1 VSSYDSPYFRYSL
14 LLREIDNLRFVE
26 DVSTIALVLIKL
38 DGLQEVNERFGYLGG
53 DKVLEETAIRVAD
66 VARDQDQTFEISG
79 TSFALLISNPMNE
92 SHAILAAQKI
102 AKVAAVPIAIGTGR
116 ARVKARMGI
125 SMLPDTAVNAEE
137 LLRQCETALGE
148 ARDRDEPYIVCN
160 SESLDAADTALTI
173 DFDLTQALEQ
183 SQMELYYQPKVFLR
197 SGRLAGAEAL
207 IRWQSPRAGT
217 LPPSYFL
224 PAVENTQGVRELFWF
239 VLNSALRC
247 AAEWIERIP
256 DFTIAVNVSPGNL
269 DDPDLAE
276 IVENVLNIWNFPA
289 RQLLL
294 EITETTF
301 MRDAGA
307 NVVMLNKLRHIG
319 VRTAI
324 DDFGTGY
331 SSLAYLK
338 NLPANELKIDQS
350 FVKPIVADEND
361 RQIVDSIIQ
370 LAHAVGLEVVAEG
383 IENADVLEA
392 LLTMNCDIGQGFH
405 IARPMPAGQFETD
418 WIAKFADTTISQSGS
433 AIPHLGSGG
442 VKRAGPG

>member
-1 VSSYDSPYFRYSL
+1 MSSYDSPYFRYSL

-53 DKVLEETAIRVAD
+53 DEGVEETALRVAD

-148 ARDRDEPYIVCN
+148 ARNRDESYIVCN
-160 SESLDAADTALTI
+160 SEPLDAPDTALTI

-183 SQMELYYQPKVFLR
+183 GQIELYYQPKILLR
-197 SGRLAGAEAL
+197 SARLAGAEAL

-217 LPPSYFL
+217 VPPSYFL
-224 PAVENTQGVRELFWF
+224 SAVENTQGIRELFWF

-256 DFTIAVNVSPGNL
+256 DFTIAVNVAPRNL

-338 NLPANELKIDQS
+338 NLPADELKIDQS
-350 FVKPIVADEND
+350 FVKPIVAGEND
-361 RQIVDSIIQ
+361 RQIVGSIIQ

-418 WIAKFADTTISQSGS
+418 WIAKFADTTISESGS
-433 AIPHLGSGG
+433 SIPPLGSGG
-442 VKRAGPG
+442 VKRAGSG

>member
-1 VSSYDSPYFRYSL
+1 MSNYDSPYFRYSL

-148 ARDRDEPYIVCN
+148 ARNRDESYIVCN
-160 SESLDAADTALTI
+160 SEPLDAPDTALTI

-183 SQMELYYQPKVFLR
+183 GQMELYYQPKILLR

-217 LPPSYFL
+217 VPPSYFL
-224 PAVENTQGVRELFWF
+224 SAVENTQGIRELFWF

-256 DFTIAVNVSPGNL
+256 DFTIAVNVAPRNL

-338 NLPANELKIDQS
+338 NLPADELKIDQS
-350 FVKPIVADEND
+350 FVTPIVADDTD

-383 IENADVLEA
+383 IENADTMEA
-392 LLTMNCDIGQGFH
+392 LLAMDCDTGQGFH
-405 IARPMPAGQFETD
+405 IARPMPASELETD
-418 WIAKFADTTISQSGS
+418 WIEKFAGARHTGTS
-433 AIPHLGSGG
+433 
-442 VKRAGPG
+442 

>member
-183 SQMELYYQPKVFLR
+183 SQMELYYQPKVLLR